1 MLESQEHD
9 IPQVQLPIVS
19 IIIMKDLSTSLSV
32 CLFVCFCNYRF
43 LLFSIQNTPLEMNA
57 KKIQEC
63 EKRIKQ
69 LTDELETRKQKVEVR
84 FSE

>member
-1 MLESQEHD
+1 
-9 IPQVQLPIVS
+9 
-19 IIIMKDLSTSLSV
+19 
-32 CLFVCFCNYRF
+32 
-43 LLFSIQNTPLEMNA
+43 MNA

-84 FSE
+84 LSE